1 MQDGALASYGDG
13 QGISIVTGKD
23 ADHGSSIGSY
33 KTRRRKKGMT
43 IPNNPECLSRPMGA
57 DCGNT
62 SKGKSGGVRGGRQQ
76 L

>member
-1 MQDGALASYGDG
+1 MQDGAIASDG
-13 QGISIVTGKD
+13 YVKGIYRATGKY
-23 ADHGSSIGSY
+23 ADHGSSRCGY

-57 DCGNT
+57 ECGNT
-62 SKGKSGGVRGGRQQ
+62 SKRKSGGVRGGRRQ